1 MDDFVETFLQNKVLY
16 TPFFEHILGFWNIRH
31 NPNVMILMYED
42 MQADLLGILKK
53 VCEFMDK
60 NYSETM
66 LIELADHLSADK
78 MRSNYN

>member
-53 VCEFMDK
+53 ICDFMDK